1 MRVVP
6 SHPLLFGERCLR
18 SLALILIA
26 LAVGG
31 CAKFPSGPG
40 SSGAPRLIF
49 QMELD
54 GPVNPNF
61 VYIVAMNPS
70 TEDNPTT
77 EGPIPV
83 IAPPWGN
90 GFVEGTVTHFVR
102 WDTTQSPHYL
112 IFQFRDAQLIEFF
125 ERGVPINFLEV
136 EPGGTIIRFEIELTQ
151 IATDLAQALTFRTL
165 QVNFLTMD
173 NVPQGTGGD
182 KSWDAL
188 GDGRIPGEINEFVN
202 IPLRTSGIYDNR
214 RFQDMEPVGDN
225 PDPALD
231 IKDWSV
237 EVRL

>member
-1 MRVVP
+1 MR
-6 SHPLLFGERCLR
+6 LLAVL
-18 SLALILIA
+18 LIA
-26 LAVGG
+26 LLLGS
-31 CAKFPSGPG
+31 CAKFPAGSGG
-40 SSGAPRLIF
+40 SGTARLIF
-49 QMELD
+49 EMEMD
-54 GPVNPNF
+54 GAINPNF

-90 GFVEGTVTHFVR
+90 GFVEGGVTHFVR
-102 WDTTQSPHYL
+102 WDTSQSPHFL
-112 IFQFRDAQLIEFF
+112 IFKFRDAQLIDFF
-125 ERGVPINFLEV
+125 ETGVPVNFLEV
-136 EPGGTIIRFEIELTQ
+136 EPGTKIIRFEIELTQ
-151 IATDLAQALTFRTL
+151 IAANLAEAQSFRTL

-173 NVPQGTGGD
+173 NVPQGNSGE
-182 KSWDAL
+182 KVWDAL
-188 GDGRIPGEINEFVN
+188 GDGRLPGTINEFVN

-214 RFQDMEPVGDN
+214 RFQDLEPVGDN

>member
-1 MRVVP
+1 MP
-6 SHPLLFGERCLR
+6 SNPVLFGEHYLR
-18 SLALILIA
+18 LLAVLLIA
-26 LAVGG
+26 LLLGS
-31 CAKFPSGPG
+31 CAKFPAGSGG
-40 SSGAPRLIF
+40 SGTARLIF
-49 QMELD
+49 EMEMD
-54 GPVNPNF
+54 GAINPNF

-90 GFVEGTVTHFVR
+90 GFVEGGVTHFVR
-102 WDTTQSPHYL
+102 WDTSQSPHFL
-112 IFQFRDAQLIEFF
+112 IFKFRDAQLIDFF
-125 ERGVPINFLEV
+125 ETGVPVNFLEV
-136 EPGGTIIRFEIELTQ
+136 EPGTKIIRFEIELTQ
-151 IATDLAQALTFRTL
+151 IAANLAEAQSFRTL

-173 NVPQGTGGD
+173 NVPQGNSGE
-182 KSWDAL
+182 KVWDAL
-188 GDGRIPGEINEFVN
+188 GDGRLPGTINEFVN

-214 RFQDMEPVGDN
+214 RFQDLEPVGDN